1 MESASFSISIPLAV
15 NTSFLSGDPTSDQRN
30 FIMATA
36 KKTPAKKAAAP
47 VKKAAPA
54 TKAAPAKKAA
64 APAKKAAA
72 PAKKAAAPAKKVAA
86 KAPAKKAAPAT
97 KRTPNPA
104 FMKALT
110 PSAAL
115 AAVVGAAPLPR
126 TEVVSKMWVYIKK
139 HKLQDSVNRRAINAD
154 DKLKAVFGKA
164 QVTMFEMAGLIGKHL
179 K

>member
-1 MESASFSISIPLAV
+1 LETATFSISIPVAV
-15 NTSFLSGDPTSDQRN
+15 NKSFLSDELTSDLRN

-47 VKKAAPA
+47 APKAAPA

-64 APAKKAAA
+64 APAKK
-72 PAKKAAAPAKKVAA
+72 VAA
-86 KAPAKKAAPAT
+86 TKTPAAKAAPAA

-115 AAVVGAAPLPR
+115 AAVVGATPLPR

-139 HKLQDSVNRRAINAD
+139 HNLQDATNRRAINAD

>member
-1 MESASFSISIPLAV
+1 
-15 NTSFLSGDPTSDQRN
+15 
-30 FIMATA
+30 MATA
-36 KKTPAKKAAAP
+36 KKTPATKAAPA
-47 VKKAAPA
+47 KKAAPA

-72 PAKKAAAPAKKVAA
+72 PAKK
-86 KAPAKKAAPAT
+86 
-97 KRTPNPA
+97 RTPNPA

-115 AAVVGAAPLPR
+115 AAVVGTTPLPR

-139 HKLQDSVNRRAINAD
+139 HNLQDSVNRRAINAD

>member
-1 MESASFSISIPLAV
+1 LETVTFSISIALAV
-15 NTSFLSGDPTSDQRN
+15 NTPFISGEPTSDQRK

-47 VKKAAPA
+47 AKKAAPA
-54 TKAAPAKKAA
+54 TK
-64 APAKKAAA
+64 AA

-86 KAPAKKAAPAT
+86 KAPAKKAAPA

-115 AAVVGAAPLPR
+115 AAVVGATPLPR

-139 HKLQDSVNRRAINAD
+139 HNLQDSVNRRAINAD

>member
-1 MESASFSISIPLAV
+1 MSFSSSIREAV
-15 NTSFLSGDPTSDQRN
+15 NKSFLSGELISDQRN

-36 KKTPAKKAAAP
+36 KKTPA
-47 VKKAAPA
+47 
-54 TKAAPAKKAA
+54 TKAAPAKKAAPAPKAAPAAKAA

-72 PAKKAAAPAKKVAA
+72 
-86 KAPAKKAAPAT
+86 KAPAAKTAPATKAAPAA
-97 KRTPNPA
+97 KRTPNAA

-115 AAVVGAAPLPR
+115 AAVVGSTPLPR

-139 HKLQDSVNRRAINAD
+139 HNLQDATNRRAINAD

>member
-1 MESASFSISIPLAV
+1 MESATFSISIPLAV
-15 NTSFLSGDPTSDQRN
+15 NTSFLSGEPTSDQRN

-47 VKKAAPA
+47 AKKAAPA

-64 APAKKAAA
+64 APAKKAAT
-72 PAKKAAAPAKKVAA
+72 PAKKVAA

-115 AAVVGAAPLPR
+115 AAVVGATPLPR

-154 DKLKAVFGKA
+154 DKLKAVFGKP

>member
-1 MESASFSISIPLAV
+1 MESAAFSISITSAV
-15 NTSFLSGDPTSDQRN
+15 NTSFFSGEPTSDQRN

-47 VKKAAPA
+47 AKKAAPA
-54 TKAAPAKKAA
+54 AKAAPAKKAA

-72 PAKKAAAPAKKVAA
+72 PAKKAAT
-86 KAPAKKAAPAT
+86 PAKKAAPAT

>member
-1 MESASFSISIPLAV
+1 
-15 NTSFLSGDPTSDQRN
+15 
-30 FIMATA
+30 MATA
-36 KKTPAKKAAAP
+36 KKTPA
-47 VKKAAPA
+47 KKAAPA

-64 APAKKAAA
+64 PAA
-72 PAKKAAAPAKKVAA
+72 
-86 KAPAKKAAPAT
+86 

-110 PSAAL
+110 PSAEL
-115 AAVVGAAPLPR
+115 AAVVGATPLPR

-139 HKLQDSVNRRAINAD
+139 NNLQDSVNRRAINAD